1 MEIILRVPD
10 WLITVSEKFVN
21 TFFTKEN
28 LWHLLVALLLYVAF
42 ISVLWCMDRLMESME
57 NRILI
62 LGLGP
67 PVTLLTIEILAIL
80 GVPACCLLS
89 LMLLVGFNYTLW
101 CVRIVKRLW
110 RYFDN
115 LEQNGKAE
123 EKPEKL
129 ETEIRNNQEL
139 PPCKK
144 ALVQMA
150 MPPIVG
156 SIFLIWLMVRL
167 WRYLGNRQQNGKA
180 EEKPEEELKIE
191 ICSQDLPTYEE
202 ALVSAQGAAY
212 EEKKINVFIVT
223 MPEETK

>member
-10 WLITVSEKFVN
+10 WLITVSEEFVN
-21 TFFTKEN
+21 TFCTKEN

-42 ISVLWCMDRLMESME
+42 ISVLWCMGRLMESME

-67 PVTLLTIEILAIL
+67 LVTLYTFVILAIL
-80 GVPACCLLS
+80 GVPDCCLLS
-89 LMLLVGFNYTLW
+89 LLLMVGFTFTLW

-110 RYFDN
+110 RYLDN
-115 LEQNGKAE
+115 LE
-123 EKPEKL
+123 
-129 ETEIRNNQEL
+129 
-139 PPCKK
+139 
-144 ALVQMA
+144 
-150 MPPIVG
+150 
-156 SIFLIWLMVRL
+156 
-167 WRYLGNRQQNGKA
+167 QNGKA

-212 EEKKINVFIVT
+212 EEKKINVFIIT